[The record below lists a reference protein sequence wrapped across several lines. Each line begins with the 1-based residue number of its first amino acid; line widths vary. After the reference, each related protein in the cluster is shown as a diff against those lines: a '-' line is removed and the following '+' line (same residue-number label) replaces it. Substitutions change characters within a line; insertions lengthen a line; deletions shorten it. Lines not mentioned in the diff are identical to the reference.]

1 MFVCLSEVFIKIMNE
16 QYHYVHVCMYVCM
29 YVCKMDIYIQ
39 SMTFAAALLDLSSS
53 CAAFLFPFLP
63 NGQGL
68 HTATAQHIAWCDT
81 LTYTYCM
88 YVWWGTVWNMRT
100 YTMMSVIVCM

>member
-1 MFVCLSEVFIKIMNE
+1 MYERYAQVEYVHKCLYVYRKCLLKLCVYMNE
-16 QYHYVHVCMYVCM
+16 QYHYMHACM

-63 NGQGL
+63 SGQGL
-68 HTATAQHIAWCDT
+68 HTAHS
-81 LTYTYCM
+81 M
-88 YVWWGTVWNMRT
+88 V
-100 YTMMSVIVCM
+100 